1 MGKWGRFTGVSE
13 QVPSTAPLGSAFL
26 LHNYVLGEF
35 SQTGII
41 NLAPWVNCGYP
52 YAPWHYTHNFVH
64 VGMYLVVPWLSL
76 IAPDAGGLGLIP
88 CQGTRSHKPQIRVC
102 MSRLKI
108 AHATL
113 KTEDPPAAKTQCS
126 QVNFFFFCTCRIL
139 ERVLNNGCQ
148 TSMHR
153 IPSKATESYLPVSP
167 KKDLRITAWVSP
179 PKFLGI

>member
-13 QVPSTAPLGSAFL
+13 QVPNTAPLGSAFL
-26 LHNYVLGEF
+26 LHNYVLGES

-64 VGMYLVVPWLSL
+64 VGMYLVVPWPSL

-88 CQGTRSHKPQIRVC
+88 GQGTRSHKPQIRVC

-126 QVNFFFFCTCRIL
+126 QVHFFFFFVHAEYLKEFLITDVKLACIEYPVRLLNHIHQSPAKRIWESLL
-139 ERVLNNGCQ
+139 E
-148 TSMHR
+148 
-153 IPSKATESYLPVSP
+153 
-167 KKDLRITAWVSP
+167 
-179 PKFLGI
+179 